1 LCNLSSRS
9 TEIDE
14 SLIRLTYFCAG
25 FPSIGVEPKS
35 ISSFYILMQGK
46 IALAFIG
53 ISIFL
58 DPLITI
64 VATASIEHTFVEF
77 ILKAIYTTSYA
88 ARVPDF
94 GEGTIMFSNYFGKFT
109 LKIVGTFD

>member
-1 LCNLSSRS
+1 
-9 TEIDE
+9 
-14 SLIRLTYFCAG
+14 
-25 FPSIGVEPKS
+25 
-35 ISSFYILMQGK
+35 MQGK

-64 VATASIEHTFVEF
+64 VATASIEHTLVEF
-77 ILKAIYTTSYA
+77 ILKVIYTTSYA

-94 GEGTIMFSNYFGKFT
+94 GEGTIIF
-109 LKIVGTFD
+109 